1 LCCFEI
7 SSCFFVG
14 KVGKNGVYLR
24 RTAHNGEHL
33 ALEHSR
39 NSAVID
45 WTALEHNLNQ
55 VKTLLGAHVK
65 IMGVVKAD
73 AYGHGLVPV
82 SRALTRMGVDC
93 LGVAHLHEAM
103 EVRKNGVTP
112 PVFIL
117 SGIRTREEARAVIEH
132 ELNPVLFDPVVGEMI
147 AEECTRLGKRA
158 SIHVKVDTGMGRL
171 GIPHTELQPFLE
183 KIRSFE
189 SLDLDGLISHL
200 SSADD
205 PDRSFTDS
213 QIRNFK
219 QAIERVRAMGFAIPL
234 NSLANSAGV
243 MSHRESHFEMVRP
256 GIMLYGGL
264 PSPDFPSPVPLRP
277 VMTFK
282 GVVLQVRHMPDGVPV
297 GYSRTY
303 HTRGDQKV
311 AVLSA
316 GYGDGFPRHLSNRGQ
331 VLIRGRKAGI
341 VGRVCMNLTM
351 ADVSA
356 MDDIQPGDEAVFL
369 GCQEGSCIT
378 GDDVARWAETI
389 SYEIF
394 CSIGQ
399 RSTRNYGL

>member
-1 LCCFEI
+1 M
-7 SSCFFVG
+7 
-14 KVGKNGVYLR
+14 
-24 RTAHNGEHL
+24 
-33 ALEHSR
+33 EHSR
-39 NSAVID
+39 NGAAID
-45 WTALEHNLNQ
+45 WAALEHNLNQ
-55 VKTLLGAHVK
+55 VKTLLNPAVK

-82 SRALTRMGVDC
+82 SRALSRMGVDC

-103 EVRKNGVTP
+103 EVRKNSLRL

-132 ELNPVLFDPVVGEMI
+132 ELAPVFFDPAVAEII
-147 AEECTRLGKRA
+147 AQECARMGKRA

-171 GIPHTELQPFLE
+171 GIPHREMQPFLE
-183 KIRSFE
+183 KILSFQ
-189 SLDLDGLISHL
+189 SLDLGGLISHL

-205 PDRSFTDS
+205 PDGSFTGL
-213 QIRNFK
+213 QIRYFK
-219 QAIERVRAMGFAIPL
+219 EAIETARAMGFRLPL

-243 MSHRESHFEMVRP
+243 MGYPESHLDMVRP

-264 PSPDFPSPVPLRP
+264 PDPEFPSPVALRP

-282 GVVLQVRHMPDGVPV
+282 AVVLQVRDMPGGVPV
-297 GYSRTY
+297 SYSRTY
-303 HTRGDQKV
+303 HTRGNQKI

-316 GYGDGFPRHLSNRGQ
+316 GYGDGLPRRLSNRGQ
-331 VLIRGRKAGI
+331 VLIRGEKAGI

-356 MDDIQPGDEAVFL
+356 VEGVQPGDEAVFL

-389 SYEIF
+389 SYEVY
-394 CSIGQ
+394 CSIGR
-399 RSTRNYGL
+399 RSTRSYGQ